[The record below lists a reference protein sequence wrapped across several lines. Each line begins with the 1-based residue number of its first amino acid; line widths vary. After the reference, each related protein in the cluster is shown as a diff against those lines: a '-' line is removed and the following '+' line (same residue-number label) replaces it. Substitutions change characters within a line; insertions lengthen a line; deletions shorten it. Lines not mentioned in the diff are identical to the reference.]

1 MKNLRTVLIACVM
14 GAGLAGGSESPMLLA
29 PESPRQNGGYTIG
42 SGGRAMAADSTS
54 ATERGGGYTIG
65 SGG

>member
-1 MKNLRTVLIACVM
+1 MKKVRTILMACVM
-14 GAGLAGGSESPMLLA
+14 SAGLASCGETSMLLA

-54 ATERGGGYTIG
+54 TTERGGGYTIG